1 MVVKKEMGD
10 KIVKK
15 IRQKKPSKKP
25 EASDVDSES
34 EQVMDRKCSCVTIL
48 LTFILRNRLRS
59 VKNDRFVNPRTILKQ
74 RSKKKRKM
82 KNVIHR

>member
-59 VKNDRFVNPRTILKQ
+59 VKNDRFVNPLIIQ
-74 RSKKKRKM
+74 KKKSRKRR
-82 KNVIHR
+82 KKKDVIHK